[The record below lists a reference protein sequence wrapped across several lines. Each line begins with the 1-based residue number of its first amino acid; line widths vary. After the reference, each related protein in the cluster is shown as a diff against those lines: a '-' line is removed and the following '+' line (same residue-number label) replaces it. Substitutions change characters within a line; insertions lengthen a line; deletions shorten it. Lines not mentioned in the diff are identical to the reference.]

1 MRCARRAF
9 CSLISFPS
17 LHHLEGIT
25 PIFIRCKQAKAR
37 VEMTRMICFSSSMM
51 FWFLPYFLFR
61 MQDCQSDINQAS
73 LTSLI
78 AFSFDFK
85 CDGNMSLWRTSSML
99 FENVW
104 KRKKRNYNENKKY
117 WGCIL
122 ICVYSI
128 LILIIMA
135 SILPSSV
142 FQLLQEST
150 RPLKQPWEKRNEE
163 FVCS

>member
-51 FWFLPYFLFR
+51 FWFLTYFLFR

-122 ICVYSI
+122 NLRLFYSYSHYYGLYLTFI
-128 LILIIMA
+128 GFPIIA
-135 SILPSSV
+135 GINKAIKTAL
-142 FQLLQEST
+142 
-150 RPLKQPWEKRNEE
+150 RKA
-163 FVCS
+163 

>member
-17 LHHLEGIT
+17 LHHLEGII

-61 MQDCQSDINQAS
+61 MRDCKLDINQAS

-85 CDGNMSLWRTSSML
+85 CDWKMSLWRTSSML

-104 KRKKRNYNENKKY
+104 KRKKKGNYNENKKY
-117 WGCIL
+117 WGC

-150 RPLKQPWEKRNEE
+150 RPLIQPWEKRNEE